1 MATKTNNNSNNMLEI
16 VSYSDA
22 EFLDVTMTIFAS
34 ETTYFIKEKDFAGQL
49 KQFKKQYK
57 HDRTINMNATIR
69 KWLKTNITAYL
80 DALNDHLSEI
90 AAEANMNAVDVRKK
104 FRMKATQIFEQQL
117 GVKLS

>member
-16 VSYSDA
+16 VCYSDA

-34 ETTYFIKEKDFAGQL
+34 ETTYFIKEKDFACQL

-80 DALNDHLSEI
+80 DALNDHITEI
-90 AAEANMNAVDVRKK
+90 AAEANADAADIRKQ
-104 FRMKATQIFEQQL
+104 FRAKATQIFEKEL

>member
-1 MATKTNNNSNNMLEI
+1 MATKTNNYSDNMLEI
-16 VSYSDA
+16 VCNSDA
-22 EFLDVTMTIFAS
+22 EFLGATMIIFAS

-80 DALNDHLSEI
+80 DALNDHIVEI
-90 AAEANMNAVDVRKK
+90 AAEANADAADIRKQ
-104 FRMKATQIFEQQL
+104 FRAKATQIFEKEI